1 MNSAARLVAALE
13 VVMRNYL
20 CLHFFEHD
28 LLLYHDNLFFLGRGL
43 FLRLVRSRRS
53 LPLDGLGLLDEM
65 DFLLRVL
72 GIIRHILPLC
82 FLVVAIFETQFHA
95 A

>member
-1 MNSAARLVAALE
+1 MCDN
-13 VVMRNYL
+13 L
-20 CLHFFEHD
+20 CLHFLEHD
-28 LLLYHDNLFFLGRGL
+28 LFLYHDNLSFLGRGL
-43 FLRLVRSRRS
+43 FLRLVRSRGS
-53 LPLDGLGLLDEM
+53 FPLDRLGLLDEM